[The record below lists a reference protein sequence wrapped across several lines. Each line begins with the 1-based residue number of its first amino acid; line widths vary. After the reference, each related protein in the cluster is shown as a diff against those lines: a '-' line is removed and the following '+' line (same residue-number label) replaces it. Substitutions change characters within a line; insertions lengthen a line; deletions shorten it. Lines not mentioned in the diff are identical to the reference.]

1 MGRRALLLILT
12 PVLVVILLSALAVG
26 IFQAADINL
35 ANLVSAFFGQTEA
48 ADRLAT
54 VVGWLAVPLRILV
67 AAALFFGAWIVSRFS
82 WRIAG
87 RLLDT
92 PVYRDLS
99 RPRDAAPQP
108 IDPTE
113 PQPAPAEQPPTE
125 TGGRR
130 ATLHHLLASLI
141 SFSAYLV
148 AFVLAAGQFFSIANL
163 AIVST
168 ILANAF
174 GFAARDF
181 IGDLISGITNIF
193 EDRFDVGERV
203 NIVRVGDTI
212 EGVVEKVTVR
222 TVSLRTRT
230 GELIIVPQGDMRMM
244 RNYSRGSFTGI
255 KVMVSV
261 RPQDLP
267 RAMEL
272 LQALGEEGPTLL
284 EDLIEP
290 WRVYSREGEMRSAAE
305 LVLYARAAYG
315 HGADLRLQIMAL
327 IQQQFAAAGIEFAG

>member
-1 MGRRALLLILT
+1 MGRRVLALILV
-12 PVLVVILLSALAVG
+12 PVIVVILLAALVVG
-26 IFQAADINL
+26 ILQAAEID
-35 ANLVSAFFGQTEA
+35 LVSLISAFFGRSETTDQLTA
-48 ADRLAT
+48 IAGYLQ
-54 VVGWLAVPLRILV
+54 LPLRILV
-67 AAALFFGAWIVSRFS
+67 AAALFFGAWVVSRFS
-82 WRIAG
+82 RRIAG
-87 RLLDT
+87 WLLDM
-92 PVYRDLS
+92 PVYRDLA
-99 RPRDAAPQP
+99 RPRTNAAPGAG
-108 IDPTE
+108 D
-113 PQPAPAEQPPTE
+113 
-125 TGGRR
+125 GSRR
-130 ATLHHLLASLI
+130 RTTLHHLLASLI
-141 SFSAYLV
+141 SLSAYLV

-230 GELIIVPQGDMRMM
+230 GELIIVPQGDMRML

-255 KVMVSV
+255 KVTISV
-261 RPQDLP
+261 VPEDLP

-272 LQALGEEGPTLL
+272 LRALGEEGPTLL
-284 EDLIEP
+284 ENLIEP
-290 WRVYSREGEMRSAAE
+290 WRVYSHQGELRGAAE
-305 LVLYARAAYG
+305 LELYARAAYAQ
-315 HGADLRLQIMAL
+315 GAELRLQIMSL
-327 IQQQFAAAGIEFAG
+327 VRERFAAAGIRFAG